1 MLTPEGT
8 GSTVPAAQNPKFVSV
23 TPADSNQ
30 GERKR
35 GKNAVDTICSDV
47 SPHEHYTVPKALE
60 K

>member
-8 GSTVPAAQNPKFVSV
+8 GSTAPAAQNPKFVSV
-23 TPADSNQ
+23 MPAESNWR
-30 GERKR
+30 GED
-35 GKNAVDTICSDV
+35 AVDTICSDV